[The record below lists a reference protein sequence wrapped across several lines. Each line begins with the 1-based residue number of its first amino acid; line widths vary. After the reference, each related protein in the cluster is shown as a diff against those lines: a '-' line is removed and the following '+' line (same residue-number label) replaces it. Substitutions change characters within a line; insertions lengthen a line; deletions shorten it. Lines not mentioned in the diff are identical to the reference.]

1 MVRSLLGL
9 FVVAALI
16 TSALAAF
23 WFLSAGDATG
33 PDLPP
38 TFVGE
43 SDHLQQ
49 TAIVPTLDTPIPDGQ
64 SAVWCASFQL
74 AWDKLKAEVVKGPVE
89 ITNAKT
95 VCDRLN
101 KAGPVADDLP
111 ADGSYSAAGFEQQG
125 IRATIAA
132 EMARRFP
139 KAPPPELS
147 DFQGDGIHAYA
158 YLEANVR
165 FKHPYLANPRNFDF
179 YGPKGDSHSVES
191 FGIPPDAPHDKA
203 RELRE
208 QPALLFAKGDENFR
222 TVDSFA
228 IDLDRQSR
236 PIQVIFA
243 RISRKATLAESVAE
257 FERRIRAFASDPSR
271 DGWEL
276 ALRNGTLLVPNMRW
290 KVRHQFGE
298 LLGPDKVVR
307 IAGAPWRMVDAEQV
321 VAFRLD
327 PRGASVQSSARVAA
341 VKGLPV
347 SFQFDFPFLL
357 YLKKRD
363 APHPF
368 FVMWVENAELLCP
381 SQP

>member
-111 ADGSYSAAGFEQQG
+111 ADGSYAAAGF
-125 IRATIAA
+125 
-132 EMARRFP
+132 
-139 KAPPPELS
+139 
-147 DFQGDGIHAYA
+147 
-158 YLEANVR
+158 
-165 FKHPYLANPRNFDF
+165 
-179 YGPKGDSHSVES
+179 
-191 FGIPPDAPHDKA
+191 
-203 RELRE
+203 
-208 QPALLFAKGDENFR
+208 
-222 TVDSFA
+222 
-228 IDLDRQSR
+228 
-236 PIQVIFA
+236 
-243 RISRKATLAESVAE
+243 
-257 FERRIRAFASDPSR
+257 
-271 DGWEL
+271 
-276 ALRNGTLLVPNMRW
+276 
-290 KVRHQFGE
+290 
-298 LLGPDKVVR
+298 
-307 IAGAPWRMVDAEQV
+307 
-321 VAFRLD
+321 
-327 PRGASVQSSARVAA
+327 
-341 VKGLPV
+341 
-347 SFQFDFPFLL
+347 
-357 YLKKRD
+357 
-363 APHPF
+363 
-368 FVMWVENAELLCP
+368 
-381 SQP
+381 